1 MPDDLNLSL
10 DSVRKQKKSG
20 RTAVALFVVATVLAA
35 LTLAVLL
42 TGRAGVT
49 GDPEVL
55 EKLALRLEERELYN
69 AAADTWI
76 EYLGAGSAGDEQRA
90 RIWYRIGRMREKA
103 GDCERALAAY
113 YRSEGTARLKEIDQE
128 ISMAVERCLTR
139 LARFAALRAELAE
152 RTTIGSGE
160 GKGAE
165 VLAEIGSEKIT
176 RETLEKMIEAEVDA
190 QVAQIAAGL
199 PEDQVRE
206 QRGQILDQVM
216 KETDLAQWLENLVAE
231 ELLFRYAME
240 EGLHEDEAVVEMSRR
255 MERRLLTSQALA
267 REYAGKV
274 SVTGQE
280 ARDWY
285 SRNGSRM
292 AAQAGVEG
300 GQAPPFEDVKDQVF
314 AAVRMEK
321 ERAVQAALLERL
333 REKYDVVI
341 HRSKLSAG
349 AGEDGTVK
357 EQKQ

>member
-10 DSVRKQKKSG
+10 DKVKKKQNDYGGIILS
-20 RTAVALFVVATVLAA
+20 LLVVVVVLVSIR
-35 LTLAVLL
+35 AVLGFIGD
-42 TGRAGVT
+42 GRST
-49 GDPEVL
+49 GDPELL
-55 EKLALRLEERELYN
+55 EKLALKLEERELYN

-76 EYLGAGSAGDEQRA
+76 EYLGTGSAGGEQQA
-90 RIWYRIGRMREKA
+90 RIWYRVGRMREKA

-113 YRSEGTARLKEIDQE
+113 YRSEETASLRELDQE

-139 LARFAALRAELAE
+139 LARFAALRAELAG

-160 GKGAE
+160 GKGAD

-176 RETLEKMIEAEVDA
+176 RGTLEKMIEAEVDA
-190 QVAQIAAGL
+190 QVSQIAAGL

-206 QRGQILDQVM
+206 QREQILDQVM

-240 EGLHEDEAVVEMSRR
+240 EGLHEEEAVVEMSRR
-255 MERRLLTSQALA
+255 MERRLLTGQVLA
-267 REYAGKV
+267 REYAGQV
-274 SVTGQE
+274 SVSEQE

-285 SRNGSRM
+285 SRNGSRL
-292 AAQAGVEG
+292 AAQSGVEG
-300 GQAPPFEDVKDQVF
+300 GQAPPFDDVKDQVF

-333 REKYDVVI
+333 TEKYDVVI
-341 HRSKLSAG
+341 HRSKLDAG
-349 AGEDGTVK
+349 TGK
-357 EQKQ
+357 EQTQ